1 MKRPVAKLLLD
12 ALSASRE
19 IESYIAEASYE
30 QLQSDR
36 SLQLILER
44 LYEIVG
50 EALNQAEESD
60 PTLRQRVPEVG
71 DIIGMRNRIAHG
83 YWEVSY
89 RILWDTAIDKVPA
102 LAEHLERMLDEESIE

>member
-1 MKRPVAKLLLD
+1 MKRPTAKLLHD

-19 IESYIAEASYE
+19 IEGYVAEASYE

-60 PTLRQRVPEVG
+60 PTLRRRVPEVG

-83 YWEVSY
+83 YWEISY
-89 RILWDTAIDKVPA
+89 KILWDTAIGKVPA
-102 LAEHLERMLDEESIE
+102 LSVRLERFLEEEPID

>member
-12 ALSASRE
+12 ALSAGHE
-19 IESYIAEASYE
+19 IENYVAGASYE

-50 EALNQAEESD
+50 EALNQAEEAD
-60 PTLRQRVPEVG
+60 PTLREHVPEMG

-83 YWEVSY
+83 YWEVSS
-89 RILWDTAIDKVPA
+89 RIL
-102 LAEHLERMLDEESIE
+102 